1 MVNGNWEPQQRQG
14 GGISGNEWGT
24 RTAMRKGNQSW
35 PFTDFCSKNTRLS
48 LDLTSEMQRRLF
60 LTDTVLES

>member
-24 RTAMRKGNQSW
+24 GTAMRKGNLA
-35 PFTDFCSKNTRLS
+35 F
-48 LDLTSEMQRRLF
+48 RRLLF
-60 LTDTVLES
+60 